1 VPHSG
6 GIANRTTHAKGPAVR
21 VMKDQWI
28 DASDGTRLRV
38 DVYLPDEG
46 GPVPCLY
53 AVSPYQKDLAYLP
66 ASEVFR
72 FHETGP
78 IEWWADEC
86 GRNS

>member
-1 VPHSG
+1 
-6 GIANRTTHAKGPAVR
+6 
-21 VMKDQWI
+21 MKDQWI